1 MVMEIAALAV
11 NVGVSFI
18 IPLIIAGILLAKNP
32 MERKRIFLLFVS
44 GVLIYFIM
52 QWGIKEHGL
61 AFLFNHT
68 ELTAF
73 MEQHYIPYLLL
84 VALAGAVLAILPELV
99 IIVVLLKWQISFKKA
114 VAFGLGYTA
123 MESVMLV
130 GYKSA
135 FTIFEICRDSSAEL
149 STSAAELFL
158 SGYER
163 VLMSI
168 IQIALVVA
176 FIYFAEQKMVVRG
189 CIIKVFCHTLAAF
202 LPAFF
207 IAFSLTNY
215 YEVYD
220 RSVALLLVYI
230 VLTAAAFCSLVVLNS
245 LKYQLRDETVDSPK
259 AVAAYREK
267 QEEKKKKKEK
277 KTKEKELKKQK
288 K

>member
-99 IIVVLLKWQISFKKA
+99 IIVVLFKRQISFKKA

-189 CIIKVFCHTLAAF
+189 CIIKVFCHTLTAF

-230 VLTAAAFCSLVVLNS
+230 VLTVAAFCSLVVLNS

-259 AVAAYREK
+259 AVAGYREK
-267 QEEKKKKKEK
+267 QEEKKKKKEN
-277 KTKEKELKKQK
+277 KTKEKKLKKQK